1 MRRAYPLGAHW
12 LLHRIG
18 RRFARPIVPLALTA
32 IERPASVQEA
42 AEGLTRS
49 GSRVIG
55 GGTDFM
61 PARRQGVATAS
72 TLVDVTV
79 VPGLSTIAIDDSG
92 LLLGAAARL
101 DDVSRYVAG
110 TRFDVIARAVDQ
122 IANPQIRSMATVGGN
137 LCQLNRCWFL
147 RNDFMCYKRGGA
159 TCPCYAVTGDNRF
172 YHAVVDGHRCQSV
185 TPSDLATIL
194 TAMNAEVNVMSHK
207 GGFKIPI
214 TGLYN
219 GPGETVLAS
228 GEFLESVMIPHATT
242 HTGVSYAK
250 LNRSSGDFAMVSAA
264 ASVTYGDDGLISQA
278 RVVLGAV
285 APTPWVVKDAEELLV
300 GSRSEDSIVQAARSW
315 VHHAHPLSGN
325 AWKVEAATSLL
336 EQVLRTAVERAKESG
351 S

>member
-1 MRRAYPLGAHW
+1 
-12 LLHRIG
+12 
-18 RRFARPIVPLALTA
+18 
-32 IERPASVQEA
+32 
-42 AEGLTRS
+42 
-49 GSRVIG
+49 
-55 GGTDFM
+55 
-61 PARRQGVATAS
+61 
-72 TLVDVTV
+72 
-79 VPGLSTIAIDDSG
+79 
-92 LLLGAAARL
+92 
-101 DDVSRYVAG
+101 
-110 TRFDVIARAVDQ
+110 
-122 IANPQIRSMATVGGN
+122 
-137 LCQLNRCWFL
+137 
-147 RNDFMCYKRGGA
+147 
-159 TCPCYAVTGDNRF
+159 
-172 YHAVVDGHRCQSV
+172 
-185 TPSDLATIL
+185 
-194 TAMNAEVNVMSHK
+194 MNAEVNVMSHK
-207 GGFKIPI
+207 GGYKIPI

-336 EQVLRTAVERAKESG
+336 EQVLRTATERAKESG